1 MTTITRCEAT
11 NRLEV
16 RHKRAD
22 RGNGIENAIVL
33 CQDCY
38 ATRIANRKPVNAPP
52 PFDALTKAFALRNA
66 GHRCECLMQDC
77 H

>member
-1 MTTITRCEAT
+1 MTTITRCDAT

-16 RHKRAD
+16 RHKRKD

-33 CQDCY
+33 CSDCY
-38 ATRIANRKPVNAPP
+38 ANKNALDAPGNSAPP
-52 PFDALTKAFALRNA
+52 FTDLTKAFALRNA
-66 GHRCECLMQDC
+66 GHRCECMKQNC